1 MVQSKLDY
9 SKKINLDVIKR
20 VIAGQFRLAKE
31 EAKALILNSRKE
43 RRAQLMDP
51 IKYANIVEKF
61 YQDLDNLYDK
71 Y

>member
-1 MVQSKLDY
+1 M
-9 SKKINLDVIKR
+9 IKG
-20 VIAGQFRLAKE
+20 VIAGQFRLAKD

-51 IKYANIVEKF
+51 IKYTTIVEKL

-71 Y
+71 C